1 MMDDFFLKDKINIEA
16 FAPDEDPVLPSYTY
30 SPPLQTEEEQ
40 KFKRSTDLSHII
52 GTMKV
57 DMSKPNT
64 KLTKHHTD
72 HAKMAHAATR
82 AYKYGIDD
90 AQTYLHHEG
99 INKTIA
105 DSNRY
110 GIMLVD
116 NETTKYTLALRGT
129 DPTSPRDIFNTGL
142 QSTGK
147 HESLT
152 VAKEMLNKTLKDGGQ
167 VERITGFSAGASD
180 GLSLSMERGI
190 DATLFDPPIYPRNI
204 WRNAR
209 SFRTQQ
215 ADIEII
221 RNPENI
227 LSLGTAA
234 RNLSLK
240 PQFRVSV
247 VPTGERG
254 IVSSHELLP
263 NFTKTQLDEA
273 QLKAEYLA
281 KVGTSAAQSDTL
293 IAMKEA
299 INESKTFTE
308 FHRELNSNSG
318 VDVDVDGIFNKLG
331 SRVNKEAPLVKMWM
345 MVDGQFTDIESSHL
359 LGIPHPEIQGVEEIT
374 RMMGD
379 LSVKDNFLYS
389 DLYSEPTEG
398 IGELTERM
406 GDLSINRKNTTIS
419 NPQKPQEII
428 VDRDILEHI
437 NRNELE
443 TAKTKTQN
451 RLTEGMDRL
460 NSDEV
465 MSHPAVRNSVAE
477 HLRNSLHP
485 VNMATGTIAGL
496 AGAGAMSI
504 VDPSGSFGQYN
515 EEGVIEHTAVS
526 GTLTG
531 AFSDIMMNGMSGGA
545 GLVSKSIAG
554 ISVAAGAG
562 AIAGE
567 GARYGVEVGLDKLG
581 ANTDTKESLADISG
595 GVVGGAVTAGV
606 GDLATIGTAALMGA
620 EVGELGGVVGVA
632 VGAGVGAAFGLA
644 AYGLGKLNHISAVQ
658 KAESEVADAFVGGT
672 KKTYNE
678 AKKIGRAIGKWFR

>member
-1 MMDDFFLKDKINIEA
+1 MDDFYLKKKVNIEA
-16 FAPDEDPVLPSYTY
+16 FEPEDDTGLPSYTY
-30 SPPLQTEEEQ
+30 SHPSQEQFESEEER
-40 KFKRSTDLSHII
+40 KYKKSTDLSHII
-52 GTMKV
+52 GTMNV
-57 DMSKPNT
+57 EMSKPNT
-64 KLTKHHTD
+64 RLTTHHTD
-72 HAKMAHAATR
+72 HAKMSHAATR

-90 AQTYLHHEG
+90 AQTYLHHED
-99 INKTIA
+99 INKTIV
-105 DSNRY
+105 DKTRY
-110 GIMLVD
+110 GIMLRD
-116 NETTKYTLALRGT
+116 NVTEKHTLALRGT
-129 DPTSPRDIFNTGL
+129 NIRDARDIFNTGL

-147 HESLT
+147 HESQTL
-152 VAKEMLNKTLKDGGQ
+152 ANEMINKVLRDGGEI
-167 VERITGFSAGASD
+167 ERITGFSAGAAD

-234 RNLSLK
+234 RNISLK

-254 IVSSHELLP
+254 LVNSHELLP
-263 NFTKTQLDEA
+263 NFSQTQLDKA
-273 QLKAEYLA
+273 QMAAENLA
-281 KVGTSAAQSDTL
+281 KVGTSFAQHDTL

-299 INESKTFTE
+299 MNEGQSFTE

-331 SRVNKEAPLVKMWM
+331 SRVNKNAPLVKMWM
-345 MVDGQFTDIESSHL
+345 MLDGSFNDVETSHL

-379 LSVKDNFLYS
+379 LSL
-389 DLYSEPTEG
+389 ETEG
-398 IGELTERM
+398 LGELTRKI
-406 GDLSINRKNTTIS
+406 GNLSINNEQSTSARSRT
-419 NPQKPQEII
+419 QEIV
-428 VDRDILEHI
+428 VDRDIIEHL
-437 NRNELE
+437 NSNEIE
-443 TAKTKTQN
+443 IAKNKAQQ
-451 RLTEGMDRL
+451 RFTEGMNQI

-477 HLRNSLHP
+477 HIRNSIHP

-504 VDPSGSFGQYN
+504 IDPSGSFGQYN
-515 EEGVIEHTAVS
+515 ETGVVEHTAVS

-554 ISVAAGAG
+554 ISVSAGAG

-567 GARYGVEVGLDKLG
+567 GARYGVEKGLEKLG
-581 ANTDTKESLADISG
+581 ANTDTKESVSDIAG

-606 GDLATIGTAALMGA
+606 GDLAAVGSAALLGA
-620 EVGELGGVVGVA
+620 EVGELGGPMGIA
-632 VGAGVGAAFGLA
+632 VGAGVGAMFGLA
-644 AYGLGKLNHISAVQ
+644 AYGLGKLNHISGVQ
-658 KAESEVADAFVGGT
+658 KVESEVADTFVGGT
-672 KKTYNE
+672 KKTFNE
-678 AKKIGRAIGKWFR
+678 AKKVSRAIGKWFR